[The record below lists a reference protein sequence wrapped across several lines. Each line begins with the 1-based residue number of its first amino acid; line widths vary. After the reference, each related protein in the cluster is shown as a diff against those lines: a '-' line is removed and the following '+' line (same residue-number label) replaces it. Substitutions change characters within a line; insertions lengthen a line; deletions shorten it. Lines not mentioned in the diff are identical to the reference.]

1 MKQCA
6 KNGMKRVSANV
17 DQMQACV
24 VIKSFGMMI
33 NVDANVKNL
42 LIKVYVIENIFG
54 ILVIAGVKV
63 INHAM
68 LVSIWIMKTV
78 SVKKGWQIYWW
89 RNVVRIL
96 MKQHQL
102 EQRYLSMEMS
112 VYVLTQ
118 FILSQL

>member
-1 MKQCA
+1 MKQGA

-102 EQRYLSMEMS
+102 EQRYLSMKMS

>member
-1 MKQCA
+1 MKQGA

-33 NVDANVKNL
+33 KVDANVKNL

>member
-1 MKQCA
+1 MKQGA

-112 VYVLTQ
+112 AYVLTQ

>member
-1 MKQCA
+1 
-6 KNGMKRVSANV
+6 
-17 DQMQACV
+17 MQACV

-78 SVKKGWQIYWW
+78 SVKKGW
-89 RNVVRIL
+89 
-96 MKQHQL
+96 
-102 EQRYLSMEMS
+102 
-112 VYVLTQ
+112 
-118 FILSQL
+118 

>member
-1 MKQCA
+1 MQQGA

>member
-1 MKQCA
+1 MKQGA

-68 LVSIWIMKTV
+68 LVSIWIMKIV